1 MSWPDDD
8 DGDVMRRL
16 EAAAFDFSIEHEID
30 FNVDFFEW
38 PPAEDAMNRLKPFGK
53 LESFAPD
60 EEFPGYVQIQ
70 IHSKVTYETVTAMQ
84 RRVSNAMAPYGG
96 ICESWGVMQAP

>member
-1 MSWPDDD
+1 MSWPEDD

-16 EAAAFDFSIEHEID
+16 EASGFDFSSTHEID

-38 PPAEDAMNRLKPFGK
+38 PPSQDALDRLRPFGVIE
-53 LESFAPD
+53 LFDPD
-60 EEFPGYVQIQ
+60 EHSPGYVLIQ
-70 IHSKVTYETVTAMQ
+70 LQSKVTYEVVTSVQ

-96 ICESWGVMQAP
+96 ICESWGVMQPP

>member
-1 MSWPDDD
+1 
-8 DGDVMRRL
+8 MRRL
-16 EAAAFDFSIEHEID
+16 ESSAFDFSTDHEID

-38 PPAEDAMNRLKPFGK
+38 PPSKDALDRLRPFGK
-53 LESFAPD
+53 FGLCAPT
-60 EEFPGYVQIQ
+60 EEFPGYVQIKLKA
-70 IHSKVTYETVTAMQ
+70 KVTYETVTSMQ